1 MLEDIQ
7 GRDPGE
13 SSLRAAGPRWE
24 QAFSAAVDPMLI
36 VGDDQRLVDLNRAA
50 GDLLGYDRDE
60 LAGHQLADIIAPRQR
75 DRIARAWAR
84 FVIAGEGRGEWLA
97 QTRDGRLISV
107 EASAAAN
114 VAIGRHLVVVR
125 DITQQKRVEV
135 EAVRRADQQE
145 AIANISHV
153 ALTDVSIAELMQLAA
168 EEIARVLEIEL
179 VKVLEVKLSGA
190 DLVLRAG
197 VGWADGTVGDGTI
210 TGTASEGAFVIASP
224 EPVVVTELDREIRF
238 AIPPLLRA
246 HGVASGVSVAIEGGQ
261 RPFGVLGVHS
271 RERREFS
278 PDDIHFVRS
287 VAQVLGAA
295 LARERLQR
303 LENQLEQ
310 SRRLESIG
318 QLAGGIAHDFN
329 NLLGVIISYSSF
341 ALEELDSDSQLHRD
355 ISEVVGAA
363 EHGAELTKQ
372 LLLFSSRQVVQTRTV
387 DPNDVVRSAGA
398 ILSRTLGEHIELRT
412 ELAEAIAPV
421 RLGHGQ
427 LEQILIN
434 LATNAR
440 DAMPDG
446 GTLTIETETLHV
458 DERAAG
464 PDGNL
469 PDRPMVRLSVTDTGT
484 GMTDEVMSQAFEPFF
499 TTKDRGQGT
508 GLGLATVYGVSQSAG
523 GQVVIDSAPG
533 RGTTVNVFIPTSDEL
548 PAAEIA
554 ARPSQLQGFGEV
566 VLLVEDDATVRRA
579 TERILNE
586 NGYVVKAVAD
596 GAEALRVSE
605 EGDRIDILLTDVVM
619 PRLSG
624 LELAEQVRA
633 KRPGVAIVYVSGYD
647 EAALPGGGELAD
659 GALLVEKPFTESSLL
674 AGLRAGLDGAPPG
687 GGATATAA

>member
-13 SSLRAAGPRWE
+13 SSLRAVGPRWE

-329 NLLGVIISYSSF
+329 NLLGG
-341 ALEELDSDSQLHRD
+341 DH
-355 ISEVVGAA
+355 
-363 EHGAELTKQ
+363 Q
-372 LLLFSSRQVVQTRTV
+372 LL
-387 DPNDVVRSAGA
+387 
-398 ILSRTLGEHIELRT
+398 ELRARGARLRQSAPPRHQRGRGRGRARRRADQAT
-412 ELAEAIAPV
+412 APVLQPPGRADADRGPERRRAERRRDPLAHAGRAHRVCALELAEAIAPV

-427 LEQILIN
+427 LEQI
-434 LATNAR
+434 ADQPRHQRPRR
-440 DAMPDG
+440 DARRRHAHDRDRDAARRRRARRRPRRQSPRPPD
-446 GTLTIETETLHV
+446 
-458 DERAAG
+458 
-464 PDGNL
+464 
-469 PDRPMVRLSVTDTGT
+469 VRLSVTDTGT
-484 GMTDEVMSQAFEPFF
+484 GMTDEVMRQAFEPFF

-508 GLGLATVYGVSQSAG
+508 GLGLATVYGVVPVAG

-533 RGTTVNVFIPTSDEL
+533 RGTT
-548 PAAEIA
+548 
-554 ARPSQLQGFGEV
+554 
-566 VLLVEDDATVRRA
+566 
-579 TERILNE
+579 
-586 NGYVVKAVAD
+586 
-596 GAEALRVSE
+596 
-605 EGDRIDILLTDVVM
+605 
-619 PRLSG
+619 
-624 LELAEQVRA
+624 
-633 KRPGVAIVYVSGYD
+633 
-647 EAALPGGGELAD
+647 
-659 GALLVEKPFTESSLL
+659 
-674 AGLRAGLDGAPPG
+674 
-687 GGATATAA
+687 